1 MALVAVGPAA
11 FSSTTA
17 QSDQTTAASWKPYF
31 RAHSLE
37 FPMMFRAHHPGP
49 AWVLGHAKQLD
60 LSPAQIKDEKAL
72 AMGMVAAAKSA
83 VATLQVKYAD
93 YAKDAAL
100 PNPALEQITTDID
113 AVGKAQIGVGTAMI
127 PYHLKAY
134 AVLDARQQAL
144 FRKLVAAAM
153 TSHA

>member
-1 MALVAVGPAA
+1 
-11 FSSTTA
+11 
-17 QSDQTTAASWKPYF
+17 
-31 RAHSLE
+31 
-37 FPMMFRAHHPGP
+37 
-49 AWVLGHAKQLD
+49 
-60 LSPAQIKDEKAL
+60 
-72 AMGMVAAAKSA
+72 
-83 VATLQVKYAD
+83 LQVKYAD